1 MSAYLPPTFTSSGIL
16 PPQDSVR
23 TLLEQT
29 HAQFKDLHDGQV
41 SDVYPALAQADPNL
55 FGLAIVGV
63 QGVATT
69 VGDAAAPF
77 ALMSVAKPFTLAL
90 AFDDHGIDHVIDK
103 VGIEATGLPFNSA
116 QALDRDPLGRTNPMV
131 NSGALATASLIRG
144 ADAPTRWG
152 RLLARLSAFAGRDL
166 TLDHDTL
173 TSALATNHV
182 NRELARI
189 LDERGALDVSAADT
203 VDLYTR
209 QSCVSVTAIDL
220 AVMGATLAD
229 GGLNPVTGQ
238 HVTTPETTR
247 AVLAAMTVA
256 GLYEG
261 SGRWLLDVGLPG
273 KSGIGGGIVTVSPG
287 KGALGSFSAPL
298 DHAGNSTRGVAA
310 ARQLSRALGLDILA
324 SEPVTPSG
332 GGHPGQAT

>member
-1 MSAYLPPTFTSSGIL
+1 
-16 PPQDSVR
+16 
-23 TLLEQT
+23 
-29 HAQFKDLHDGQV
+29 
-41 SDVYPALAQADPNL
+41 
-55 FGLAIVGV
+55 
-63 QGVATT
+63 
-69 VGDAAAPF
+69 
-77 ALMSVAKPFTLAL
+77 
-90 AFDDHGIDHVIDK
+90 
-103 VGIEATGLPFNSA
+103 
-116 QALDRDPLGRTNPMV
+116 
-131 NSGALATASLIRG
+131 
-144 ADAPTRWG
+144 
-152 RLLARLSAFAGRDL
+152 
-166 TLDHDTL
+166 
-173 TSALATNHV
+173 
-182 NRELARI
+182 
-189 LDERGALDVSAADT
+189 
-203 VDLYTR
+203 
-209 QSCVSVTAIDL
+209 VSVTAIDL

-238 HVTTPETTR
+238 QVTTPETTR

-332 GGHPGQAT
+332 GGHPGQPT